1 MNSERAQAYG
11 RVMKHLEELGDAKL
25 RPEEQARIREA
36 ADTLLFSDDPTGPES
51 HDAVHDVEELVDVL
65 LDSDRLTDERARR
78 LLDDL
83 GACGP
88 LAAVR

>member
-25 RPEEQARIREA
+25 RSEEQARIREA
-36 ADTLLFSDDPTGPES
+36 ADTLLFCEDPTGPEAGE
-51 HDAVHDVEELVDVL
+51 AVHDVEELVDVL
-65 LDSDRLTDERARR
+65 LESDRLTDERARR

-88 LAAVR
+88 LATVR

>member
-1 MNSERAQAYG
+1 MTSERAQAYG

-25 RPEEQARIREA
+25 RDEEQARIREA
-36 ADTLLFSDDPTGPES
+36 ADTVLFAEDPRSPEAT
-51 HDAVHDVEELVDVL
+51 DAIHDVETLVDL
-65 LDSDRLTDERARR
+65 LLESDRMTDERARR

-88 LAAVR
+88 LASVR